1 LSLGPNE
8 YGWKKVE
15 GIIDD
20 MFQKRDKVMI
30 ESLGASEDFRDF
42 YEALSKKYPIK
53 MIRIFADL
61 ETCFTR
67 VKTPSNKDH
76 IAVSDDKVLEYNKI
90 AATVTYDWD
99 SEIDNDGYWVFV
111 NLKQSFQ
118 TTRRI
123 YSTRVI
129 SDKEKECSQ
138 QFQLQ

>member
-99 SEIDNDGYWVFV
+99 SEIDNNEPKSEADILMAIGS
-111 NLKQSFQ
+111 L
-118 TTRRI
+118 
-123 YSTRVI
+123 
-129 SDKEKECSQ
+129 
-138 QFQLQ
+138 